1 MFIDDILEFIIND
14 IGRELFQYDVILE
27 EWIMNMFKEI
37 LDDINYD
44 RLFKGVVVEMVLMMI
59 IYEDSGDI

>member
-14 IGRELFQYDVILE
+14 IGRELFQYDIILE

-44 RLFKGVVVEMVLMMI
+44 RLFKGVVVEMVFMMI

>member
-44 RLFKGVVVEMVLMMI
+44 RLFKGVVVEMVFMMI

>member
-44 RLFKGVVVEMVLMMI
+44 RLFKGVVVEMVFMMI
-59 IYEDSGDI
+59 MYEDSGDI

>member
-14 IGRELFQYDVILE
+14 IGSELFQYDVILE

-44 RLFKGVVVEMVLMMI
+44 RLFKGVVVEMVFMMI

>member
-37 LDDINYD
+37 LDDINYN
-44 RLFKGVVVEMVLMMI
+44 RLFKGVVVEMVFMMI

>member
-27 EWIMNMFKEI
+27 EWIMNTFKEI

-44 RLFKGVVVEMVLMMI
+44 RLFKGVVVEMVFMMI